1 MSHPKNPYEGMNP
14 FAAMMR
20 QAQDMAK
27 SFPAME
33 AFTPKGFEKMMGTM
47 PKDIMEMMFGNT
59 LNEGGLDA
67 RTRLM
72 LTLAGLTM
80 QGAQNEIALR
90 QTVRH
95 LIEAEASDQQIYEA
109 IGMMSLF
116 AGLPASTKAME
127 LARSVLDDKEGD
139 A

>member
-1 MSHPKNPYEGMNP
+1 MTKSP
-14 FAAMMR
+14 FDMMMDQTR
-20 QAQDMAK
+20 EMMK
-27 SFPAME
+27 SFPGME
-33 AFTPKGFEKMMGTM
+33 AFTPEGLEKLWPTM
-47 PKDIMEMMFGNT
+47 PKEWMETMFGNA

-67 RTRLM
+67 RTKLL

-80 QGAQNEIALR
+80 QGAQNEVGIR

-95 LIEAEASDQQIYEA
+95 LVEADVSDQQIYEA
-109 IGMMSLF
+109 ISIMSLF

-127 LARSVLDDKEGD
+127 LAKSVLEETGEG